1 MSELDDKLN
10 SILSNPAMMQ
20 QIMSLAQA
28 LNQSEA
34 QQQHQQQPP
43 PPQQPPIQQPPVQQ
57 SPVQQP
63 PVQQSNFVPSNDR
76 SLSPNLLSKI
86 AGIMQ
91 RGSIDKNQESLLR
104 ALRPY
109 LSKQKLEKLERAMH
123 AAKMA
128 GIASEM
134 VNTRGQS
141 PFPRR

>member
-28 LNQSEA
+28 LNQSDA
-34 QQQHQQQPP
+34 QQP
-43 PPQQPPIQQPPVQQ
+43 PPQQPPAQQPQVT
-57 SPVQQP
+57 QP
-63 PVQQSNFVPSNDR
+63 QIPQDHFAPTNDHG
-76 SLSPNLLSKI
+76 LNPNLLSKI
-86 AGIMQ
+86 ATLMQ
-91 RGSIDKNQESLLR
+91 RGSIDKNQEALLR

-109 LSKQKLEKLERAMH
+109 LNNQKLEKLERAMH

>member
-20 QIMSLAQA
+20 QILSLAQA

-34 QQQHQQQPP
+34 QQ
-43 PPQQPPIQQPPVQQ
+43 PQAPQ
-57 SPVQQP
+57 SQVQQP
-63 PVQQSNFVPSNDR
+63 QIPQEHFTPTNDR
-76 SLSPNLLSKI
+76 GINPNLLSKI
-86 AGIMQ
+86 AALMQ
-91 RGSIDKNQESLLR
+91 RGSIDKNQEALLR

-109 LSKQKLEKLERAMH
+109 LNNQKLEKLERAMH

>member
-20 QIMSLAQA
+20 QILSLAQA

-34 QQQHQQQPP
+34 QQP
-43 PPQQPPIQQPPVQQ
+43 PPQQPPAQQPQVT
-57 SPVQQP
+57 QP
-63 PVQQSNFVPSNDR
+63 QIPQDHFAPTNDR
-76 SLSPNLLSKI
+76 GINPNLLSKI
-86 AGIMQ
+86 ATLMQ
-91 RGSIDKNQESLLR
+91 RGSIDKNQEALLR

-109 LSKQKLEKLERAMH
+109 LNNQKLEKLERAMH

>member
-1 MSELDDKLN
+1 MSEFDDKLN

-34 QQQHQQQPP
+34 QQTQQTYQQSPP
-43 PPQQPPIQQPPVQQ
+43 PPPVQQ
-57 SPVQQP
+57 QSPA
-63 PVQQSNFVPSNDR
+63 PSGDR
-76 SLSPNLLSKI
+76 GINPNLLSKV
-86 AGIMQ
+86 ASLMQ
-91 RGSIDKNQESLLR
+91 RGSIDKNQESLLK

-134 VNTRGQS
+134 VNARGQS
-141 PFPRR
+141 PLSRR

>member
-34 QQQHQQQPP
+34 QQPQQQQQQQPP
-43 PPQQPPIQQPPVQQ
+43 PPPVQQ
-57 SPVQQP
+57 NQIQQA
-63 PVQQSNFVPSNDR
+63 NFAQPNER
-76 SLSPNLLSKI
+76 TLNPNLLSKI

-91 RGSIDKNQESLLR
+91 RGSIDKNQQALLR

-109 LSKQKLEKLERAMH
+109 LSKQKLDKLERAMH

-134 VNTRGQS
+134 VNIRGQS

>member
-34 QQQHQQQPP
+34 QQPQQQQQPP
-43 PPQQPPIQQPPVQQ
+43 PPPVQQ
-57 SPVQQP
+57 NQVQQA
-63 PVQQSNFVPSNDR
+63 NFAQPNER
-76 SLSPNLLSKI
+76 TLNPNLLSKI

-91 RGSIDKNQESLLR
+91 RGSIDKNQQALLR

-109 LSKQKLEKLERAMH
+109 LSKQKLDKLERAMH

-134 VNTRGQS
+134 VNIRGQS

>member
-20 QIMSLAQA
+20 QILSLAQA

-34 QQQHQQQPP
+34 QQ
-43 PPQQPPIQQPPVQQ
+43 PQAPQSQVQQ
-57 SPVQQP
+57 SQIPQEHFAP
-63 PVQQSNFVPSNDR
+63 TNDR
-76 SLSPNLLSKI
+76 GINPNLLSKI
-86 AGIMQ
+86 ATLMQ
-91 RGSIDKNQESLLR
+91 RGSIDKNQEALLR

-109 LSKQKLEKLERAMH
+109 LNNQKLEKLERAMH

>member
-28 LNQSEA
+28 LNHQSET
-34 QQQHQQQPP
+34 QQSPQSP
-43 PPQQPPIQQPPVQQ
+43 PPQASPPPQPQ
-57 SPVQQP
+57 
-63 PVQQSNFVPSNDR
+63 NTMPSTERMLNPNMLSR
-76 SLSPNLLSKI
+76 MASL
-86 AGIMQ
+86 MQ
-91 RGSIDKNQESLLR
+91 RGSIDKDQQSLLR

-109 LSKQKLEKLERAMH
+109 LSRQKLEKLERAMH

-134 VNTRGQS
+134 VNSQS
-141 PFPRR
+141 SRR

>member
-10 SILSNPAMMQ
+10 SIISNPAMMQ

-34 QQQHQQQPP
+34 QQP
-43 PPQQPPIQQPPVQQ
+43 PPQQPPAQQPQVP
-57 SPVQQP
+57 QP
-63 PVQQSNFVPSNDR
+63 QIPQDHFAPTNDR
-76 SLSPNLLSKI
+76 GLNPNLLSKI
-86 AGIMQ
+86 ATLMQ
-91 RGSIDKNQESLLR
+91 RGSIDKNQEALLR

-109 LSKQKLEKLERAMH
+109 LNNQKLEKLERAMH

>member
-28 LNQSEA
+28 LNQQPEA
-34 QQQHQQQPP
+34 QQQPP
-43 PPQQPPIQQPPVQQ
+43 PQASPPPQPPPQ
-57 SPVQQP
+57 S
-63 PVQQSNFVPSNDR
+63 SMPSTERMLNPNMLSR
-76 SLSPNLLSKI
+76 MASL
-86 AGIMQ
+86 MQ
-91 RGSIDKNQESLLR
+91 RGSIDKNQQALLK

-109 LSKQKLEKLERAMH
+109 LSRQKLEKLERAMH

-134 VNTRGQS
+134 VNSQS
-141 PFPRR
+141 SRR

>member
-34 QQQHQQQPP
+34 QQP
-43 PPQQPPIQQPPVQQ
+43 PPQQPPAQQPQVT
-57 SPVQQP
+57 QP
-63 PVQQSNFVPSNDR
+63 QIPQDHFAPTNDR
-76 SLSPNLLSKI
+76 GINPNLLSKI
-86 AGIMQ
+86 AALMQ
-91 RGSIDKNQESLLR
+91 RGSIDKNQEALLR

-109 LSKQKLEKLERAMH
+109 LNNQKLEKLERAMH

>member
-28 LNQSEA
+28 LNQQPEA
-34 QQQHQQQPP
+34 QQQPP
-43 PPQQPPIQQPPVQQ
+43 PQASPPPQPPPQ
-57 SPVQQP
+57 S
-63 PVQQSNFVPSNDR
+63 SMPSTERMLNPNMLSR
-76 SLSPNLLSKI
+76 MASL
-86 AGIMQ
+86 MQ
-91 RGSIDKNQESLLR
+91 RGSIDKNQQALLR

-109 LSKQKLEKLERAMH
+109 LSRQKLEKLERAMY

-134 VNTRGQS
+134 VNSQS
-141 PFPRR
+141 SRR

>member
-28 LNQSEA
+28 LNQSDA
-34 QQQHQQQPP
+34 QQP
-43 PPQQPPIQQPPVQQ
+43 PPQQPPAQQPQVT
-57 SPVQQP
+57 QP
-63 PVQQSNFVPSNDR
+63 QIPQDHFAPTNDR
-76 SLSPNLLSKI
+76 GLNPNLLSKI
-86 AGIMQ
+86 ATLMQ
-91 RGSIDKNQESLLR
+91 RGSIDKNQEALLR

-109 LSKQKLEKLERAMH
+109 LNNQKLEKLERAMH

>member
-28 LNQSEA
+28 LNQQPEA
-34 QQQHQQQPP
+34 QQQPP
-43 PPQQPPIQQPPVQQ
+43 PQASPPPQPPPQ
-57 SPVQQP
+57 S
-63 PVQQSNFVPSNDR
+63 SMPSTERMLNPNMLSR
-76 SLSPNLLSKI
+76 MASL
-86 AGIMQ
+86 MQ
-91 RGSIDKNQESLLR
+91 RGSIDKNQQALLR

-109 LSKQKLEKLERAMH
+109 LSRQKLEKLERAMH

-134 VNTRGQS
+134 VNSQS
-141 PFPRR
+141 SRR

>member
-28 LNQSEA
+28 LNQSDA
-34 QQQHQQQPP
+34 QQP
-43 PPQQPPIQQPPVQQ
+43 PPQQPPAQQPQVT
-57 SPVQQP
+57 QP
-63 PVQQSNFVPSNDR
+63 QIPQDHFAPTNDR
-76 SLSPNLLSKI
+76 GLNPNLLSKI
-86 AGIMQ
+86 ATLMQ
-91 RGSIDKNQESLLR
+91 RGSIDKNQEALLR
-104 ALRPY
+104 AIRPY
-109 LSKQKLEKLERAMH
+109 LNNQKLEKLERAMH

>member
-20 QIMSLAQA
+20 QILSLAQA

-34 QQQHQQQPP
+34 QQ
-43 PPQQPPIQQPPVQQ
+43 PQAPQ
-57 SPVQQP
+57 SQVQQP
-63 PVQQSNFVPSNDR
+63 QIPQDHFAPTNDR
-76 SLSPNLLSKI
+76 GINPNLLSKI
-86 AGIMQ
+86 AALMQ
-91 RGSIDKNQESLLR
+91 RGSIDKNQEALLR

-109 LSKQKLEKLERAMH
+109 LNNQKLEKLERAMH

>member
-20 QIMSLAQA
+20 QILSLAQA

-34 QQQHQQQPP
+34 QQ
-43 PPQQPPIQQPPVQQ
+43 PQAPQ
-57 SPVQQP
+57 SQVQQP
-63 PVQQSNFVPSNDR
+63 QIPQDHFAPTNDR
-76 SLSPNLLSKI
+76 GINPNLLSKI
-86 AGIMQ
+86 ATLMQ
-91 RGSIDKNQESLLR
+91 RGSIDKNQEALLR

-109 LSKQKLEKLERAMH
+109 LNNQKLEKLERAMH

>member
-34 QQQHQQQPP
+34 QQP
-43 PPQQPPIQQPPVQQ
+43 PPQQPPAQQPQVT
-57 SPVQQP
+57 QP
-63 PVQQSNFVPSNDR
+63 QIPQDHFAPTNDR
-76 SLSPNLLSKI
+76 GINPNLLSKI
-86 AGIMQ
+86 ATLMQ
-91 RGSIDKNQESLLR
+91 RGSIDKNQEALLR

-109 LSKQKLEKLERAMH
+109 LNNQKLEKLERAMH

>member
-28 LNQSEA
+28 LNHQSET
-34 QQQHQQQPP
+34 QQSQQSP
-43 PPQQPPIQQPPVQQ
+43 PPQASPPPQPQNIM
-57 SPVQQP
+57 
-63 PVQQSNFVPSNDR
+63 PSTERMLNPNMLSR
-76 SLSPNLLSKI
+76 MASL
-86 AGIMQ
+86 MQ
-91 RGSIDKNQESLLR
+91 RGSIDKDQQSLLR

-109 LSKQKLEKLERAMH
+109 LSRQKLEKLERAMH

-134 VNTRGQS
+134 VNSQS
-141 PFPRR
+141 SRR